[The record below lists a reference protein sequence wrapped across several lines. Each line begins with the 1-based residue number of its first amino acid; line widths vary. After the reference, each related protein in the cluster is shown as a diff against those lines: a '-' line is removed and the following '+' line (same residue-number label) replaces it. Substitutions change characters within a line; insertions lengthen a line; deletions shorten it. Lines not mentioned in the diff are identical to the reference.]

1 MHQRESFKRNYK
13 IGALKGNENITY
25 QSLWDVAKVIFQ
37 GKFTVINTY
46 ISKGK
51 RSQFNKVS
59 TSRKQNREAQN
70 KPRASRRK
78 EIIIIRTKNE

>member
-13 IGALKGNENITY
+13 IGALKGNENITD

-78 EIIIIRTKNE
+78 EIIRRRTKNE

>member
-1 MHQRESFKRNYK
+1 MPNLCR
-13 IGALKGNENITY
+13 
-25 QSLWDVAKVIFQ
+25 VVKVIFQ

-46 ISKGK
+46 IEKKNTYIGKGK
-51 RSQFNKVS
+51 RSQLNKVS
-59 TSRKQNREAQN
+59 TSGKQNREAQN

>member
-51 RSQFNKVS
+51 GLNS
-59 TSRKQNREAQN
+59 TKCPPQENRTERHKINPEQAGERK
-70 KPRASRRK
+70 
-78 EIIIIRTKNE
+78 